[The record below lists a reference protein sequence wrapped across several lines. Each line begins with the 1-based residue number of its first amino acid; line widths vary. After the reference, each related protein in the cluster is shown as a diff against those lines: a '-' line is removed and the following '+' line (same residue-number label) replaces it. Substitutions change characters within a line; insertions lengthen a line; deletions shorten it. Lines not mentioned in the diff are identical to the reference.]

1 MKESKPRARRQAGFS
16 LIEILVVMV
25 IIGILVS
32 LVAPSV
38 LNRVDDARLQ
48 KVEADFKAIESALSI
63 YNLDNFTYPS
73 TDQGLQALVSKPD
86 GQPEARNWKKGGYL
100 KEMPLD
106 PWGREY
112 LYLSPG
118 EDGREF
124 DLYTLGADGVSG
136 GEDQNADL
144 YNGESTTP

>member
-1 MKESKPRARRQAGFS
+1 MLQRQSRRRHNSGFS

-48 KVEADFKAIESALSI
+48 KVEADFKSIESALSI
-63 YNLDNFTYPS
+63 YHLDNFNYPS

-100 KEMPLD
+100 KEMPMD

-118 EDGREF
+118 EDGRDF
-124 DLYTLGADGVSG
+124 DLYTLGADGVTG
-136 GEDQNADL
+136 GEEQNADL
-144 YNGESTTP
+144 FSGDLSE

>member
-1 MKESKPRARRQAGFS
+1 MLQRQSRRRHNSGFS

-48 KVEADFKAIESALSI
+48 KVEADFKSIESALSI
-63 YNLDNFTYPS
+63 YHLDNFTYPS

-100 KEMPLD
+100 KEMPVD

-118 EDGREF
+118 EEGREF

-144 YNGESTTP
+144 FSSDVSQ

>member
-1 MKESKPRARRQAGFS
+1 MKVTQTVQRGFS

-48 KVEADFKAIESALSI
+48 KVTADFKAIESALSI
-63 YNLDNFTYPS
+63 YHLDNFTYPS
-73 TDQGLQALVSKPD
+73 TDQGLQALVTRPD

-100 KEMPLD
+100 KELPMD

-118 EDGREF
+118 ENGTQF
-124 DLYTLGADGVSG
+124 DIYTLGADGISG
-136 GEDQNADL
+136 GEDQNADMI
-144 YNGESTTP
+144 NSGSNNE

>member
-1 MKESKPRARRQAGFS
+1 MKKSVTRIRHHRGFS

-48 KVEADFKAIESALSI
+48 KVESDFKAIESALSI
-63 YNLDNFTYPS
+63 YHLDNFTYPS
-73 TDQGLQALVSKPD
+73 TDQGLQALVSQPD

-100 KEMPLD
+100 KEMPVD
-106 PWGREY
+106 PWGRDY

-118 EDGREF
+118 EGGRDF

-136 GEDQNADL
+136 GDDQNADMFS
-144 YNGESTTP
+144 GENP

>member
-1 MKESKPRARRQAGFS
+1 MQLANTQKRRQAGFS

-63 YNLDNFTYPS
+63 YHLDNFTYPS
-73 TDQGLQALVSKPD
+73 TDQGLQALVNKPD

-118 EDGREF
+118 ENGREF

-136 GEDQNADL
+136 GEDQNADMFS
-144 YNGESTTP
+144 GETPNS

>member
-1 MKESKPRARRQAGFS
+1 MNVKHTGQRGFS

-48 KVEADFKAIESALSI
+48 KVTSDFKAIESALSI
-63 YNLDNFTYPS
+63 YHLDNFTYPS
-73 TDQGLQALVSKPD
+73 TDQGLQALVTQPD

-100 KEMPLD
+100 KELPID

-118 EDGREF
+118 ESGSPF
-124 DLYTLGADGVSG
+124 DIYTLGADGISG
-136 GEDQNADL
+136 GEDQNADMF
-144 YNGESTTP
+144 NSGHSDN

>member
-1 MKESKPRARRQAGFS
+1 MKESKPRARQQAGFS

-144 YNGESTTP
+144 FNGESTTP

>member
-1 MKESKPRARRQAGFS
+1 MKVSNTRRRHNAGFS

-73 TDQGLQALVSKPD
+73 TDQGLQALVRKPD

-118 EDGREF
+118 ENGREF

-136 GEDQNADL
+136 GEDQNADMFSGD
-144 YNGESTTP
+144 NAQQ

>member
-1 MKESKPRARRQAGFS
+1 MKVSHPRARQQAGFS

-136 GEDQNADL
+136 GEDQNADMF
-144 YNGESTTP
+144 NGESTTP

>member
-1 MKESKPRARRQAGFS
+1 MLQRQSRRRHNSGFS

-48 KVEADFKAIESALSI
+48 KVEADFKSIESALSI
-63 YNLDNFTYPS
+63 YHLDNFNYPS

-100 KEMPLD
+100 KEMPMD

-118 EDGREF
+118 EDGRDF
-124 DLYTLGADGVSG
+124 DLYTLGADGVTG
-136 GEDQNADL
+136 GEEQNADL
-144 YNGESTTP
+144 FSGDVSE

>member
-1 MKESKPRARRQAGFS
+1 MKLSNTRRRHNAGFS

-63 YNLDNFTYPS
+63 YNLDNFNYPS

-118 EDGREF
+118 ENGREF

-136 GEDQNADL
+136 GEDQNADMFSGD
-144 YNGESTTP
+144 NEQQ